1 MGQIR
6 PDTGVSGSAGARGY
20 AATILANDTLVG
32 VTAPGTYTFFY
43 LDPGEYFLG
52 SLAHDFLGLRMKL
65 EAGRDYYLTQTLY
78 PKGFSMRTFL
88 TRHSKEL
95 VMYEVAG
102 ALWSEWTVEEAA
114 AKAEKN

>member
-1 MGQIR
+1 
-6 PDTGVSGSAGARGY
+6 
-20 AATILANDTLVG
+20 
-32 VTAPGTYTFFY
+32 
-43 LDPGEYFLG
+43 
-52 SLAHDFLGLRMKL
+52 MKL